1 MGRALSTT
9 AESILMPQY
18 LRRSRQRMPPGRA
31 AFLIVIVGLHVAAI
45 AAMLV
50 VRHVVPPEAL
60 QPLMVSFVAQEP
72 APEPEPEPP
81 PPEPVKPEP
90 KPTMIA
96 TEHPTPAAIEVPP
109 QEEPEPVESPPPAAP
124 EIGPTEPVVIPPNFV
139 AAYLNNPAPVYPQMS
154 IRLREE
160 GTVML
165 RVLVNPGGVA
175 DTVKIEKSSGYARL
189 DDAAADIVRK
199 RWRFV
204 PAKKGDTAV
213 AAWVLIPLSFE
224 LKKH

>member
-1 MGRALSTT
+1 MR
-9 AESILMPQY
+9 PQY
-18 LRRSRQRMPPGRA
+18 LRRHRTPMSRGQGI
-31 AFLIVIVGLHVAAI
+31 FLIVVVGLHVAAI

-50 VRHVVPPEAL
+50 VRHVVPPEAAQTL
-60 QPLMVSFVAQEP
+60 QVSFIAQTP

-96 TEHPTPAAIEVPP
+96 TERPTPAAIEVPP

-124 EIGPTEPVVIPPNFV
+124 EVGDVEPEIIPPNFV
-139 AAYLNNPAPVYPQMS
+139 AAYLNNPAPNYPQMS

-165 RVLVNPGGVA
+165 RVLVSPTGVA
-175 DTVKIEKSSGYARL
+175 DTVKIEKSSGYSRL
-189 DDAAADIVRK
+189 DDAAADIVKK

-213 AAWVLIPLSFE
+213 SAWVLIPLSFE